1 MKIAMA
7 LAVMSTCLT
16 SGCTTITAGTSDDVS
31 KTQYYDADAELKVI
45 SFGKHAHTIGKELRE
60 NDIAGYFQDMTTG
73 DEVIIF
79 KYSDEKTF
87 SLINLD
93 TAQPIKVVN
102 AETFHTLG
110 NAKAFKFY
118 EFGKGIIEP
127 AVFQSQN
134 GICKDFNNTQG
145 IKVNFATNYY
155 ANIVKTPNDFF
166 TTYAS
171 AKLVEKGKNQLLSTK
186 FTVTSNDPKVREEM
200 NALWKKDRDQLM
212 QTDVSKLHSF
222 IKYLCNK

>member
-7 LAVMSTCLT
+7 LAVMSTCLI

-31 KTQYYDADAELKVI
+31 KTQYYDTDGELKAI

-93 TAQPIKVVN
+93 TAQPIKVMDT
-102 AETFHTLG
+102 ETFHTLG

-134 GICKDFNNTQG
+134 GICKDFNNIQG
-145 IKVNFATNYY
+145 IKVNFATSYY
-155 ANIVKTPNDFF
+155 PNIVKTPNEFF

-186 FTVTSNDPKVREEM
+186 FTVTSNDPKVCEEM
-200 NALWKKDRDQLM
+200 NALWEKDKDQLM

>member
-7 LAVMSTCLT
+7 LAVISTCLI
-16 SGCTTITAGTSDDVS
+16 SGCATITTGTSDGVS
-31 KTQYYDADAELKVI
+31 KTQYYDTDGRSKVI
-45 SFGKHAHTIGKELRE
+45 SFSKYVPASGKEFRK
-60 NDIAGYFQDMTTG
+60 NDMAGYFQDMTTG
-73 DEVIIF
+73 DKVTIF

-93 TAQPIKVVN
+93 TAQPIKILN
-102 AETFHTLG
+102 REIFRDLG
-110 NAKAFKFY
+110 NAKSFKFY

-127 AVFQSQN
+127 AIFKSQN

-155 ANIVKTPNDFF
+155 PNIVKTPNEFF

-171 AKLVEKGKNQLLSTK
+171 AKLGVKSENKLLSTK
-186 FTVTSNDPKVREEM
+186 FAVTSDDPKVREQM
-200 NALWKKDRDQLM
+200 NAMWKKDKDQLL
-212 QTDVSKLHSF
+212 QTDVSKLRSF
-222 IKYLCNK
+222 IQYLCSK